1 MATVAP
7 SQHTYPTVCPHCG
20 NVLSAEPEESEVQDL
35 LLSSFAQQLESKAAF
50 PELIISTSGRHICL
64 PDASPVYLGRRDERR
79 SIYPDIDLTQ
89 DGGATHGVSRQHACI
104 YQGNNGTYVEDI
116 NSTNGTFVNGER
128 LSPLQTYPL
137 QHGDVLR
144 LGQLELQ
151 IIFPHQETSDE
162 HDELSTQPVINIP
175 ETQALTISY

>member
-1 MATVAP
+1 M
-7 SQHTYPTVCPHCG
+7 VCPHCG
-20 NVLSAEPEESEVQDL
+20 NVLSTEPEKSEVQDL
-35 LLSSFAQQLESKAAF
+35 LLSSLAQQLESKAAF

-104 YQGNNGTYVEDI
+104 YQGSNGTYVEDI
-116 NSTNGTFVNGER
+116 NSTNGTFINGER

-144 LGQLELQ
+144 LGKLELQ
-151 IIFPHQETSDE
+151 VNFPRQETNGE
-162 HDELSTQPVINIP
+162 HNEHLTPPVTDP
-175 ETQALTISY
+175 HETQALTAAY